1 MLNDAPAA
9 DVNETPADVD
19 DDPQDARERRA
30 DLDDTG
36 DDDGVAAR
44 PEDLVD
50 TQESSET
57 DVPLSE
63 LIPRHPLVPVFCIGL
78 PLLAVGVFGLEAQ
91 ALIAAVASVV
101 LTVLAAIDIEHRIL
115 PNRIILPATAV
126 VLALQLLFFPGDA
139 LQWLLAG
146 LAAAAFLAAP
156 LIFRRDAMG
165 MGDIKLAVLL
175 GTIVGWDV
183 FGAIVVGCF
192 AIVPIALWMRVR
204 QGSIK
209 GATLPFGPFLA
220 FGTLVILFTS

>member
-1 MLNDAPAA
+1 MLDDAAA
-9 DVNETPADVD
+9 TAVKETPADVHD
-19 DDPQDARERRA
+19 GPRDPREHRA
-30 DLDDTG
+30 DVTDTAGNDD
-36 DDDGVAAR
+36 AAAA
-44 PEDLVD
+44 PEALVD
-50 TQESSET
+50 TREASET
-57 DVPLSE
+57 DVPLGE

-78 PLLAVGVFGLEAQ
+78 PVLGLGVFGLEAQ
-91 ALIAAVASVV
+91 ALVAAVASVV

-115 PNRIILPATAV
+115 PNRVVLPATVV
-126 VLALQLLFFPGDA
+126 VLALQLVFFPGDA

-146 LAAAAFLAAP
+146 PAAAAFLAAP
-156 LIFRRDAMG
+156 LVFRRDAMG

-175 GTIVGWDV
+175 GTIAGWDV

>member
-1 MLNDAPAA
+1 MLNDAAA
-9 DVNETPADVD
+9 DVNETPAGVD
-19 DDPQDARERRA
+19 DATDDANSRRA
-30 DLDDTG
+30 DVNETPADDPSAG
-36 DDDGVAAR
+36 SEAV
-44 PEDLVD
+44 VD
-50 TQESSET
+50 TQEASET
-57 DVPLSE
+57 AVPLSH
-63 LIPRHPLVPVFCIGL
+63 LIPRHPLLPVLCVGL
-78 PLLAVGVFGLEAQ
+78 PLLAFATFGLEPN
-91 ALIAAVASVV
+91 ALIAAIASVV
-101 LTVLAAIDIEHRIL
+101 LTVLAAIDIEHRVL
-115 PNRIILPATAV
+115 PNRIVLPATAV

-204 QGSIK
+204 RGSIK

>member
-1 MLNDAPAA
+1 MYTAAATTEIDVRPLAAPAVA
-9 DVNETPADVD
+9 PTPEDVVDTNET
-19 DDPQDARERRA
+19 
-30 DLDDTG
+30 
-36 DDDGVAAR
+36 
-44 PEDLVD
+44 
-50 TQESSET
+50 SSA
-57 DVPLSE
+57 DVPLSD

-78 PLLAVGVFGLEAQ
+78 PLLALATFGLERQ
-91 ALIAAVASVV
+91 TVIAVIACVV

-115 PNRIILPATAV
+115 PNRIVLPATAV
-126 VLALQLLFFPGDA
+126 LLALQLLLFPGDA

-175 GTIVGWDV
+175 GTIVGWNV

>member
-1 MLNDAPAA
+1 MLNDAAPAG
-9 DVNETPADVD
+9 VNETPTDVD
-19 DDPQDARERRA
+19 DATQDAHEPRA
-30 DLDDTG
+30 DGDETVRDDATVG
-36 DDDGVAAR
+36 
-44 PEDLVD
+44 PEELVD
-50 TQESSET
+50 TQAASKT
-57 DVPLSE
+57 DVPLTE

-91 ALIAAVASVV
+91 ALIAAVACVV
-101 LTVLAAIDIEHRIL
+101 LTLLAAIDIEHRVL
-115 PNRIILPATAV
+115 PNRIVLPATAL

-139 LQWLLAG
+139 LEWLLAG

-192 AIVPIALWMRVR
+192 AIVPLALWMRVR

>member
-19 DDPQDARERRA
+19 DEPQDAHERRA
-30 DLDDTG
+30 DGDETVRDD
-36 DDDGVAAR
+36 AALG
-44 PEDLVD
+44 PEELVD
-50 TQESSET
+50 TQEASET

-115 PNRIILPATAV
+115 PNRIILPATVV
-126 VLALQLLFFPGDA
+126 VLALQLIFFPGDA

>member
-1 MLNDAPAA
+1 MSTDAATTEIDVRPLDDPAVA
-9 DVNETPADVD
+9 PTPEDVVDTNET
-19 DDPQDARERRA
+19 
-30 DLDDTG
+30 
-36 DDDGVAAR
+36 
-44 PEDLVD
+44 
-50 TQESSET
+50 SSA
-57 DVPLSE
+57 DVPLSD

-78 PLLAVGVFGLEAQ
+78 PLLALATFGLERQ
-91 ALIAAVASVV
+91 TVIAVIACVV

-115 PNRIILPATAV
+115 PNRIVLPATAV
-126 VLALQLLFFPGDA
+126 LLALQLLLFPGDA

-175 GTIVGWDV
+175 GTIVGWNV

>member
-1 MLNDAPAA
+1 MPTDAAAADIDERAMDESDANAA
-9 DVNETPADVD
+9 DV
-19 DDPQDARERRA
+19 
-30 DLDDTG
+30 
-36 DDDGVAAR
+36 
-44 PEDLVD
+44 VD
-50 TQESSET
+50 TSEASAT
-57 DVPLSE
+57 DRPLRE

-78 PLLAVGVFGLEAQ
+78 PLLAVGAFGLERQ
-91 ALIAAVASVV
+91 ALIAAIASVV

-115 PNRIILPATAV
+115 PNRIVLPATAV
-126 VLALQLLFFPGDA
+126 LLALQLVLFPGDW

-146 LAAAAFLAAP
+146 PAAAAFLAAP

-175 GTIVGWDV
+175 GTIVGWQV

>member
-1 MLNDAPAA
+1 MSSDASVVRMTDKTDTADDSIADEAA
-9 DVNETPADVD
+9 AAAGVI
-19 DDPQDARERRA
+19 DAGS
-30 DLDDTG
+30 DST
-36 DDDGVAAR
+36 
-44 PEDLVD
+44 
-50 TQESSET
+50 TQ
-57 DVPLSE
+57 VPLRE
-63 LIPRHPLVPVFCIGL
+63 LIPRHPLVPVFCVGL
-78 PLLAVGVFGLEAQ
+78 PLLAVGIFGFDRQ
-91 ALIAAVASVV
+91 ALIAAIASVA
-101 LTVLAAIDIEHRIL
+101 LTVLAAIDIEHRVL
-115 PNRIILPATAV
+115 PNRIVLPATALL
-126 VLALQLLFFPGDA
+126 LALQLLFFPGDA

-146 LAAAAFLAAP
+146 VAAAAFLALP

-220 FGTLVILFTS
+220 FGTLLILFTS

>member
-1 MLNDAPAA
+1 MPTDAATA
-9 DVNETPADVD
+9 EVDERAMDETVLPPADV
-19 DDPQDARERRA
+19 
-30 DLDDTG
+30 
-36 DDDGVAAR
+36 
-44 PEDLVD
+44 VD
-50 TQESSET
+50 TSEGSSA
-57 DVPLSE
+57 DVPLRE

-78 PLLAVGVFGLEAQ
+78 PLLAGGTFGLEPQ
-91 ALIAAVASVV
+91 ALIAAIASVV
-101 LTVLAAIDIEHRIL
+101 LTVLAAIDMQHRIL
-115 PNRIILPATAV
+115 PNRIVLPATAIL
-126 VLALQLLFFPGDA
+126 LALQLIFFPGDA
-139 LQWLLAG
+139 LEWLLAG
-146 LAAAAFLAAP
+146 PAAAAFLAAP

-175 GTIVGWDV
+175 GTIAGWQV

>member
-1 MLNDAPAA
+1 MPSDAAA
-9 DVNETPADVD
+9 AGMTEHEAD
-19 DDPQDARERRA
+19 RA
-30 DLDDTG
+30 
-36 DDDGVAAR
+36 AAEPV
-44 PEDLVD
+44 PEIVD
-50 TQESSET
+50 THEASTT
-57 DVPLSE
+57 DTPLLE
-63 LIPRHPLVPVFCIGL
+63 LVPRHPLIPVLCIGL
-78 PLLAVGVFGLEAQ
+78 PILAVGVFGLERQ
-91 ALIAAVASVV
+91 ALIAVVAAVV

-115 PNRIILPATAV
+115 PNRIIVPATAL
-126 VLALQLLFFPGDA
+126 VLALQLILFPGHW

-146 LAAAAFLAAP
+146 PAAAAFLALP
-156 LIFRRDAMG
+156 LIIRRDAMG

-220 FGTLVILFTS
+220 FGTLVVLFTS

>member
-1 MLNDAPAA
+1 MPGDAPTA
-9 DVNETPADVD
+9 DVTEIPADDAAPNPVD
-19 DDPQDARERRA
+19 EVVEA
-30 DLDDTG
+30 
-36 DDDGVAAR
+36 
-44 PEDLVD
+44 VD
-50 TQESSET
+50 THEET
-57 DVPLSE
+57 ATQAPLGA
-63 LIPRHPLVPVFCIGL
+63 LVPRHPLVAVFCIGL
-78 PLLAVGVFGLEAQ
+78 PILAVGVFGFERQ
-91 ALIAAVASVV
+91 ALVAAIASIV
-101 LTVLAAIDIEHRIL
+101 LTVLAAIDIEHRVL
-115 PNRIILPATAV
+115 PNRIVLPATV
-126 VLALQLLFFPGDA
+126 VLLALQLVLFPGDA

-183 FGAIVVGCF
+183 FGAIVIGCF

>member
-1 MLNDAPAA
+1 MPTDAA
-9 DVNETPADVD
+9 DSEIDERATDETAPSPADV
-19 DDPQDARERRA
+19 
-30 DLDDTG
+30 
-36 DDDGVAAR
+36 
-44 PEDLVD
+44 VD
-50 TQESSET
+50 TNETSAT

-63 LIPRHPLVPVFCIGL
+63 LIPRHPLVPVFCVGL
-78 PLLAVGVFGLEAQ
+78 PLLALGVFGFERQ
-91 ALIAAVASVV
+91 ALIAALASVV
-101 LTVLAAIDIEHRIL
+101 LTLLAAIDIEHRIL
-115 PNRIILPATAV
+115 PNRIVLPATAV
-126 VLALQLLFFPGDA
+126 LLALQLIFFPGDW

-146 LAAAAFLAAP
+146 PAAAAFLAAP

-175 GTIVGWDV
+175 GTIVGWNV
-183 FGAIVVGCF
+183 FGAIVIGCF

>member
-1 MLNDAPAA
+1 MPSDALAA
-9 DVNETPADVD
+9 EMTETPADDEATLRV
-19 DDPQDARERRA
+19 EE
-30 DLDDTG
+30 
-36 DDDGVAAR
+36 V
-44 PEDLVD
+44 VD
-50 TQESSET
+50 TQEASTT
-57 DVPLSE
+57 DTPLLE
-63 LIPRHPLVPVFCIGL
+63 LIPRHPLVPVFAVGL
-78 PLLAVGVFGLEAQ
+78 PILAIGVFGLERQ

-115 PNRIILPATAV
+115 PNRIILPATV
-126 VLALQLLFFPGDA
+126 VMLALQLLLFPGDA

-183 FGAIVVGCF
+183 FGAIVIGCF

>member
-1 MLNDAPAA
+1 M
-9 DVNETPADVD
+9 
-19 DDPQDARERRA
+19 
-30 DLDDTG
+30 
-36 DDDGVAAR
+36 
-44 PEDLVD
+44 
-50 TQESSET
+50 SSNASAVGMASNT
-57 DVPLSE
+57 DVTADSVADETAAAAAMIDAGSESTTEVPLRE
-63 LIPRHPLVPVFCIGL
+63 LIPRHPLVPVFCVGL
-78 PLLAVGVFGLEAQ
+78 PLLAVGVFGFDRQ
-91 ALIAAVASVV
+91 ALIAAIASVV
-101 LTVLAAIDIEHRIL
+101 LAVLAAIDIEHRVL
-115 PNRIILPATAV
+115 PNRIVLPATV
-126 VLALQLLFFPGDA
+126 LLLALQLLFFPGEA

-146 LAAAAFLAAP
+146 LAAAAFLALP

-220 FGTLVILFTS
+220 LGTLLILFTS

>member
-1 MLNDAPAA
+1 MSSDASTVRMTDKTDTADDSIADEAA
-9 DVNETPADVD
+9 AAAGVI
-19 DDPQDARERRA
+19 DA
-30 DLDDTG
+30 G
-36 DDDGVAAR
+36 S
-44 PEDLVD
+44 
-50 TQESSET
+50 EST
-57 DVPLSE
+57 AQVPLRE
-63 LIPRHPLVPVFCIGL
+63 LIPRHPLVPVLAIGL
-78 PLLAVGVFGLEAQ
+78 PLLAVATFGFDRQ
-91 ALIAAVASVV
+91 ALIAAIASVV
-101 LTVLAAIDIEHRIL
+101 LTVLAAIDIEHRVL
-115 PNRIILPATAV
+115 PNRIVLPATALL
-126 VLALQLLFFPGDA
+126 LALQLLFFPGDA

-146 LAAAAFLAAP
+146 VAAAAFLALP

-220 FGTLVILFTS
+220 FGTLLILFT